1 MSARKVLFG
10 PIPARAFKDMRLGNW
25 HFRVLGVVAMHD
37 RLGKNKQGCWGAN
50 RTLARESANSELHF
64 SDALSDLRLWEYITS
79 ESDPKDHRRKIHRV
93 VYADAD
99 WETIQKTAPRET
111 STMGKNSPS
120 ETSTIGKETSTN
132 TPRNFHSENAKSLSE
147 QGGISPNILREPQD
161 IRRVDLGFRRD
172 CAEARQPRK
181 QGLSV
186 EEARRLLEDTE
197 SYLSEVQLQLS
208 DPITAPAVGC
218 EYRKLADIADSIN
231 LPDDIRSRAASL
243 RDLARAA

>member
-50 RTLARESANSELHF
+50 RTLARESANSESHF

-99 WETIQKTAPRET
+99 WGETIQKTAPRET

-147 QGGISPNILREPQD
+147 QGGIPPNILREPQD

-181 QGLSV
+181 
-186 EEARRLLEDTE
+186 T
-197 SYLSEVQLQLS
+197 
-208 DPITAPAVGC
+208 VGC